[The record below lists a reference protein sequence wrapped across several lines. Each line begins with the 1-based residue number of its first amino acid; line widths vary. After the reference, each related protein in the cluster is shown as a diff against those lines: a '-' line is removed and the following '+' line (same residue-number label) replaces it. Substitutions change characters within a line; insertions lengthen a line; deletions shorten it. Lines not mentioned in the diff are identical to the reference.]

1 MNRFF
6 FLLLLA
12 FQAMPSTGV
21 ALPRRLV
28 IALDGIA
35 YRDMKALQ
43 SGVTFTNIWGGVLH
57 RQAFSSFDEGY
68 FPVSR
73 MVSTFPSTSDVAWT
87 DIFGNRPLPGYQR
100 TYFSTAANSQIS
112 LNGVT
117 TTLEHEKQMDW
128 QVESGFI
135 RSMGYIYSAHVFEY
149 EMRKLVKNFWNT
161 RSTNADYYAPRMT
174 PSIWIATSFPCF
186 ACSTNSSRICAPV
199 TKPKKDAI
207 CKLSFSRITDTI
219 TPVPAS
225 ASRSGNFWKRADT
238 GLRSPS

>member
-1 MNRFF
+1 MAEPTSYRMCSMILRPSFGSSGRLSRDLSRSI
-6 FLLLLA
+6 LLLVYALQVLTSTSLA
-12 FQAMPSTGV
+12 
-21 ALPRRLV
+21 ALPKRL
-28 IALDGIA
+28 ILALDGIS
-35 YRDMKALQ
+35 YRDMQALQ
-43 SGVTFTNIWGGVLH
+43 EGVTYQNLKGKQFH
-57 RQAFSSFDEGY
+57 RQAFHQGY

-73 MVSTFPSTSDVAWT
+73 NVSTFPSTSDVAWT

-161 RSTNADYYAPRMT
+161 RSTNADYYAYLR
-174 PSIWIATSFPCF
+174 TSD
-186 ACSTNSSRICAPV
+186 
-199 TKPKKDAI
+199 DAQHLDRDI
-207 CKLSFSRITDTI
+207 FSLLCLLD
-219 TPVPAS
+219 
-225 ASRSGNFWKRADT
+225 KQ
-238 GLRSPS
+238 